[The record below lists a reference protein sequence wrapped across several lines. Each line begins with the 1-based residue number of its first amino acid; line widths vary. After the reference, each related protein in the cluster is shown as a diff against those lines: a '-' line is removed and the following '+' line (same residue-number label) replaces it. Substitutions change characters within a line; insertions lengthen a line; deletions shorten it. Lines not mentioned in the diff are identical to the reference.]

1 MSLNMGCVGHS
12 TGAYESVFFSQLHIW
27 LARLTIVLFS
37 DLATAKDRANQL
49 LLLFISYTK

>member
-1 MSLNMGCVGHS
+1 MSLNTGCVAHS
-12 TGAYESVFFSQLHIW
+12 TRAYESVFFLQLRIW

-49 LLLFISYTK
+49 LLFIIP

>member
-12 TGAYESVFFSQLHIW
+12 TGAYCSVFISQLRKW

-37 DLATAKDRANQL
+37 DLATAKD
-49 LLLFISYTK
+49 